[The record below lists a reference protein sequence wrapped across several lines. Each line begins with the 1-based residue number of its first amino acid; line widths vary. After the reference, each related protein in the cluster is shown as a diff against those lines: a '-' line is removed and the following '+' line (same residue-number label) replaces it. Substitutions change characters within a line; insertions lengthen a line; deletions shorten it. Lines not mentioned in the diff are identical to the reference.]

1 MQGDNWCELQMRNSR
16 NSFLPHQVSLPCLR
30 FMGGSKEEEE
40 EEPRQYSWDVA
51 RQTLDLSQFTIDR
64 FDLANE
70 CGWNPV
76 LRLNFHKTFN
86 FRLIDGETGR
96 KPGAISGQQFQIKN
110 CNNSH
115 IYLFDWSNT
124 VTVDDCINCKIF
136 IGPVKVEPVFFSFI
150 LLSRAPSSSGIVQI
164 VLLSLLVGSSEQ
176 ETAGIVDKKTA
187 AAMKSFF

>member
-1 MQGDNWCELQMRNSR
+1 MRTQRTSR
-16 NSFLPHQVSLPCLR
+16 LVDS
-30 FMGGSKEEEE
+30 
-40 EEPRQYSWDVA
+40 
-51 RQTLDLSQFTIDR
+51 
-64 FDLANE
+64 
-70 CGWNPV
+70 
-76 LRLNFHKTFN
+76 
-86 FRLIDGETGR
+86 ETGR

-136 IGPVKVEPVFFSFI
+136 IGPVKVELVIFSFI

-176 ETAGIVDKKTA
+176 ETAGIVDKKQEQQ
-187 AAMKSFF
+187 